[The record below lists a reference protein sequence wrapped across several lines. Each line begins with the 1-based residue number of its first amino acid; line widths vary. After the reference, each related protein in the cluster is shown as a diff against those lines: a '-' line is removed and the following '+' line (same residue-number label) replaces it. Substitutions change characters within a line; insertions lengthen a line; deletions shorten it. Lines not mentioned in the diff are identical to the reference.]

1 MATPADRMHTA
12 TCLGARSR
20 NQQRVVVFTR
30 RVCGPRYSIEDS
42 SRALETSRR
51 AVQQKSTQMST
62 QMKCKVAVVIQAS
75 AGLALVSVSRQH
87 ARS

>member
-12 TCLGARSR
+12 TGLGARSS

-30 RVCGPRYSIEDS
+30 RACGPRYSIGDS
-42 SRALETSRR
+42 SRALETSIH
-51 AVQQKSTQMST
+51 AAQKKSTS
-62 QMKCKVAVVIQAS
+62 MKCKAAVVIQAS